1 MIEAFF
7 LGVKG
12 AAVVVVNGVHP
23 EEEIEVLVL
32 TRAFCSAL
40 CVKVGFGFGFGGSF
54 GLFIGLPYGQ

>member
-40 CVKVGFGFGFGGSF
+40 CVVVGFGFGGSF